1 MSDEL
6 DNHINEETK
15 HTVIPIN
22 GLYENWFL
30 DYASYVI
37 LDRAVPHINDGL
49 KPVQRRIMHSLK
61 EMDDGRFN
69 KAANVIGNTM
79 KYHPHGDASI
89 GDAMVQIGQKDLL
102 IDCQGNWGDPI
113 TGDSAA
119 APRYI
124 EARLSKFAN
133 EVVFNSDTTI
143 WQLSYDGR
151 NNEPLTL
158 PVKFPLLLAQ
168 GAEGI
173 AVGLATKVM
182 PHNFIELLDASIE
195 ILQGGKPN
203 ILPDFF
209 TGGMADFSA
218 YNEGMRGGKI
228 RVRAKITEKDKK
240 TLVITE
246 IPYSTTTGSVI
257 DSILSANDKGK
268 IKIKKIEDNTAANVE
283 IVIQLA
289 PGISPDVTIDA
300 LYAFT
305 SCEVSISPNTCII
318 KDDKPQFLTVND
330 ILVQNTENTKN
341 LLKQELEIKL
351 HELQEKIFFSS
362 LLKIFIQE
370 GMYKNARYENSA
382 NFDAVVVELNIL
394 FAPFKEQLYREILP
408 EDFKKLIDKPMSS
421 ITRFDVKKA
430 DDQMKALA
438 DEIKTVKN
446 HLRHLTDYAIAWFQ
460 RLKDKYSKGRERKT
474 EIRLFDRVE
483 ASKVA
488 LANVKLYLNREDGFI
503 GTGLKKDEFVADC
516 SDLDEVIVFRE
527 DGHYTITK
535 VADKTFVGKG
545 IIYAAVFKKNDE
557 RTIYNAIY
565 KDGASGVSYIKR
577 FAVMGVTR
585 DKEYEI
591 TKGTKG
597 SRVLYFTPNPNGE
610 AEIVTV
616 MLKPHV
622 KLKKV
627 QFDLDFADI
636 AIKGRASQGN
646 IVSKYPIK
654 KILLKS
660 KGVSTLAGL
669 KIWYDE
675 LLRRLNVDGRGKY
688 LGEFDGDDK
697 ILQVHKEGWYE
708 LSSFELSNHFDAD
721 LLLIQKYDPEKP
733 FAVVHYEGK
742 AKNYFIK
749 RFVFEQIGIGKK
761 QTLISEETG
770 SKFLYLT
777 SNPAAALTVDVLKGK
792 TQIPETLEIILAD
805 FIDVKG
811 IKANGNRLS
820 QHDVKNIDISN
831 HEEIELS
838 LEEDSKEEESLAT
851 DKTEGDEGTGGSGTV
866 TADQESDKSADTD
879 ETEDEL
885 DTAADDQSAEN
896 EVAES
901 GSSTVATEKK
911 KVEPADESVKP
922 VEDFAEPAKDFAK
935 PAKESAAYLVKK
947 QSEVEKTVSAQE
959 SEQSEVSVNPAKV
972 LKAKAAVPVAI
983 KEEEKTADSSIE
995 PVAEVVSEVKAD
1007 TSKTDKQVAR
1017 VAPEVKES
1025 EVKAFSAKPEKPVV
1039 EAATEVPAAKS
1050 EKPAVEPEKIE
1061 PVVNT
1066 AVPRPKIKWET
1077 PARPEPKTEALF
1089 GDDVV
1094 AKEPKKPTK
1103 SKSTD
1108 DAKSRVKKESPQ
1120 KKEVKLEITNPD
1132 DIQLGLF

>member
-1 MSDEL
+1 MSEEIE
-6 DNHINEETK
+6 NNINEESK

-49 KPVQRRIMHSLK
+49 KPVQRRILHSLK

-133 EVVFNSDTTI
+133 EVVFNGDTTV

-151 NNEPLTL
+151 NNEPITL

-182 PHNFIELLDASIE
+182 PHNFIELLEASIE
-195 ILQGGKPN
+195 ALKGHRPN

-246 IPYSTTTGSVI
+246 IPFSTTTGSVI

-268 IKIKKIEDNTAANVE
+268 IKIKKIEDNTAAHVE
-283 IVIQLA
+283 IVVQLA

-318 KDDKPQFLTVND
+318 KGDKPHFMSVND
-330 ILVQNTENTKN
+330 ILTENTQNTKA

-370 GMYKNARYENSA
+370 GMYKNAEYENSG
-382 NFDAVVVELNIL
+382 NFDVVVEVLNKL
-394 FAPFKEQLYREILP
+394 FAPFMPQLYREILP

-430 DDQMKALA
+430 DEQMKSLA
-438 DEIKTVKN
+438 DEIKVVKN
-446 HLRHLTDYAIAWFQ
+446 HLRHLTEYAIAWFQ
-460 RLKDKYSKGRERKT
+460 KLLDKYSKGRERKT

-488 LANVKLYLNREDGFI
+488 LANVKLYMNREDGFI
-503 GTGLKKDEFVADC
+503 GTGLRKDEFIADC
-516 SDLDEVIVFRE
+516 SDLDEIIVFRE
-527 DGHYTITK
+527 DGKCIITK
-535 VADKTFVGKG
+535 VADKNFVGKG
-545 IIYAAVFKKNDE
+545 ILHAQVFKKGDE
-557 RTIYNAIY
+557 RTIYNLIY
-565 KDGASGVSYIKR
+565 KDGASGISYVKR
-577 FAVMGVTR
+577 FAVVGVTR
-585 DKEYEI
+585 DKEYDL
-591 TKGTKG
+591 TKG
-597 SRVLYFTPNPNGE
+597 SKGSKVLYFTANPNGE
-610 AEIVTV
+610 AEIVTIL
-616 MLKPHV
+616 LKPHT
-622 KLKKV
+622 KLKKL
-627 QFDLDFADI
+627 QFDLDYADI
-636 AIKGRASQGN
+636 AIKGRGSQGN

-654 KILLKS
+654 KVLLKS
-660 KGVSTLAGL
+660 KGVSTLSGL
-669 KIWYDE
+669 KIWYDD

-697 ILQVHKEGWYE
+697 ILQVHRDGWYE
-708 LSSFELSNHFDAD
+708 LSTFELSNHFDAD
-721 LLLIQKYDPEKP
+721 LILIQKFDAEKP
-733 FAVVHYEGK
+733 FTVVQYEGK
-742 AKNYFIK
+742 AKNHFIK
-749 RFVFEQIGIGKK
+749 RFVFEAIGVGKK
-761 QTLISEETG
+761 LSLISEENG
-770 SKFLYLT
+770 SKFLHLT
-777 SNPAAALTVDVLKGK
+777 SNPEAMLKVDVLKGK
-792 TQIPETLEIILAD
+792 TQIPETLEIVLAE

-811 IKANGNRLS
+811 IRANGNRLT
-820 QHDVKNIDISN
+820 QHDVQNIEIFNQEEEELIEEGKAVTEEEATEDGDSEPDQGAEDSASVDE
-831 HEEIELS
+831 EEIEPADVPEFTVALS
-838 LEEDSKEEESLAT
+838 AEDESSLPEIAEEVLEVTEEEALAVTEEGSPEDVAEEKEEKVPA
-851 DKTEGDEGTGGSGTV
+851 KP
-866 TADQESDKSADTD
+866 
-879 ETEDEL
+879 
-885 DTAADDQSAEN
+885 
-896 EVAES
+896 
-901 GSSTVATEKK
+901 VATKAK
-911 KVEPADESVKP
+911 KV
-922 VEDFAEPAKDFAK
+922 
-935 PAKESAAYLVKK
+935 L
-947 QSEVEKTVSAQE
+947 VEKTVSDEA
-959 SEQSEVSVNPAKV
+959 VV
-972 LKAKAAVPVAI
+972 AA
-983 KEEEKTADSSIE
+983 
-995 PVAEVVSEVKAD
+995 PVAEKTIAD
-1007 TSKTDKQVAR
+1007 TPAGEPAVAD
-1017 VAPEVKES
+1017 VAPEPIAPEPIVEEKITPEPIAKDVVVKEP
-1025 EVKAFSAKPEKPVV
+1025 VVKKKAFIVPKAVKPVTELPVVEPAIEEQPKESLPVVAEPLAETPEPQTAPVEEKAVAPEKPKK
-1039 EAATEVPAAKS
+1039 AWNDS
-1050 EKPAVEPEKIE
+1050 KP
-1061 PVVNT
+1061 
-1066 AVPRPKIKWET
+1066 
-1077 PARPEPKTEALF
+1077 
-1089 GDDVV
+1089 
-1094 AKEPKKPTK
+1094 
-1103 SKSTD
+1103 
-1108 DAKSRVKKESPQ
+1108 VKKIT
-1120 KKEVKLEITNPD
+1120 LEITNPD
-1132 DIQLGLF
+1132 DVDIDNKGQLGLF

>member
-1 MSDEL
+1 MSDEIE
-6 DNHINEETK
+6 NNINEEST

-49 KPVQRRIMHSLK
+49 KPVQRRIMHSLR

-89 GDAMVQIGQKDLL
+89 GDAMVQIGQKELL
-102 IDCQGNWGDPI
+102 IDCQGNWGDPV

-119 APRYI
+119 AARYI

-133 EVVFNSDTTI
+133 EVVFNPDTTV

-151 NNEPLTL
+151 NNEPITL

-182 PHNFIELLDASIE
+182 PHNFLELIDASIE
-195 ILQGGKPN
+195 SLKGTRPN

-257 DSILSANDKGK
+257 DSVLSANDKGK
-268 IKIKKIEDNTAANVE
+268 IKIKKIEDNTAQNVE
-283 IVIQLA
+283 IVIHLA

-305 SCEVSISPNTCII
+305 SCEVSISPNTCVI
-318 KDDKPQFLTVND
+318 KDDKPQFLSVND
-330 ILVQNTENTKN
+330 ILIENTHNTKN

-351 HELQEKIFFSS
+351 HELQERIFFSS

-370 GMYKNARYENSA
+370 GMYKNADYENSG
-382 NFDAVVVELNIL
+382 NFETVVEVLNLL
-394 FAPFKEQLYREILP
+394 FEPFKPDLYREIQP

-438 DEIKTVKN
+438 DEIKVVKN
-446 HLRHLTDYAIAWFQ
+446 HLRHLTDYTIAWFQ
-460 RLKDKYSKGRERKT
+460 KLRDKYGKGKERKT

-488 LANVKLYLNREDGFI
+488 LANVKLYLNREDGFV
-503 GTGLKKDEFVADC
+503 GTGLRKDEFVADC
-516 SDLDEVIVFRE
+516 SDIDEIIVFRE
-527 DGHYTITK
+527 DGKCIITK

-545 IIYAAVFKKNDE
+545 ILHAQVFKKGDE
-557 RTIYNAIY
+557 RTIYNMVY

-577 FAVMGVTR
+577 FAVVGVTR
-585 DKEYEI
+585 DKEYDL
-591 TKGTKG
+591 TKG
-597 SRVLYFTPNPNGE
+597 SKGSKVLYFTANPNGE
-610 AEIVTV
+610 AEVITV
-616 MLKPHV
+616 QLKPHT
-622 KLKKV
+622 KLKKL
-627 QFDLDFADI
+627 QFDLDYAEI

-654 KILLKS
+654 KILLKT
-660 KGVSTLAGL
+660 KGVSTLSGL
-669 KIWYDE
+669 KIWYDD

-708 LSSFELSNHFDAD
+708 LSTFELSNHFDAD
-721 LLLIQKYDPEKP
+721 LILIQKFDPEKP
-733 FAVVHYEGK
+733 FTVVQYEGK

-749 RFVFEQIGIGKK
+749 RFVFESIAVGKK
-761 QTLISEETG
+761 GTLISEENG
-770 SKFLYLT
+770 SRFLYLT
-777 SNPAAALTVDVLKGK
+777 SNPEAVLTVDVLKGK
-792 TQIPETLEIILAD
+792 TQIPETLEIVLAE

-811 IKANGNRLS
+811 IKANGNRIT
-820 QHDVKNIDISN
+820 QHDVKNVSISN
-831 HEEIELS
+831 HEELELV
-838 LEEDSKEEESLAT
+838 LESKVSIPDASANEEQAEGETSETTADVATSGEEENI
-851 DKTEGDEGTGGSGTV
+851 
-866 TADQESDKSADTD
+866 Q
-879 ETEDEL
+879 
-885 DTAADDQSAEN
+885 
-896 EVAES
+896 
-901 GSSTVATEKK
+901 
-911 KVEPADESVKP
+911 
-922 VEDFAEPAKDFAK
+922 
-935 PAKESAAYLVKK
+935 
-947 QSEVEKTVSAQE
+947 EVEE
-959 SEQSEVSVNPAKV
+959 SN
-972 LKAKAAVPVAI
+972 
-983 KEEEKTADSSIE
+983 
-995 PVAEVVSEVKAD
+995 
-1007 TSKTDKQVAR
+1007 
-1017 VAPEVKES
+1017 
-1025 EVKAFSAKPEKPVV
+1025 
-1039 EAATEVPAAKS
+1039 
-1050 EKPAVEPEKIE
+1050 VEPEE
-1061 PVVNT
+1061 PE
-1066 AVPRPKIKWET
+1066 AVSEE
-1077 PARPEPKTEALF
+1077 PEVEQEEASPVAKKPF
-1089 GDDVV
+1089 VV
-1094 AKEPKKPTK
+1094 AKEPKPVSKEEPVGKVEEKPSEEAAEGKPKKAWGTPK
-1103 SKSTD
+1103 TPE
-1108 DAKSRVKKESPQ
+1108 KESKAKPEGKEEPKAQ
-1120 KKEVKLEITNPD
+1120 PKPMAKETPETKKDEKDIPAKEIKFEITNPD
-1132 DIQLGLF
+1132 DIEIDDKGQLGLF